1 MDNGLTFNI
10 FNRIKVNYIKV
21 RKIYLF
27 YLEVKMWP
35 NTNTMTKI
43 QGKKK
48 NFFKIKLKNFP
59 FLIHL

>member
-48 NFFKIKLKNFP
+48 LQN
-59 FLIHL
+59 